1 MSIKKKD
8 YKSLAT
14 DIIDFV
20 GGEENI
26 NRVIHCITR
35 LRYYLKDE
43 TILEKEK
50 LEHLDGV
57 IGIVEANS
65 QFQGVVVQAVDDI
78 YDEVSAGVF
87 RINMWNIIGSI
98 IGLPSCIDPVNGITS
113 YFWYAVLVTAVTLAL
128 AFILTYI
135 WGYNDNMSMLEKREK
150 PKNPTKTK

>member
-1 MSIKKKD
+1 MGIKKKD

-57 IGIVEANS
+57 IGIVEANG
-65 QFQGVVVQAVDDI
+65 QFQVVVVQAVDDI
-78 YDEVSAGVF
+78 YDEVITGVF

-98 IGLPSCIDPVNGITS
+98 IGLPSYIDPINGITS

-135 WGYNDNMSMLEKREK
+135 WGYNDNMFMLEKRKK

>member
-65 QFQGVVVQAVDDI
+65 QFQVVVVQAVDDI
-78 YDEVSAGVF
+78 YDEVIAGVF

-98 IGLPSCIDPVNGITS
+98 IELPSYIDPVNGITS
-113 YFWYAVLVTAVTLAL
+113 YFLVCC
-128 AFILTYI
+128 F
-135 WGYNDNMSMLEKREK
+135 GYRCDTCFGVYSYLHLGL
-150 PKNPTKTK
+150 